1 MFKVSRK
8 LAACNL
14 STSASLWSGHQSKVL
29 RKNKLQG
36 KQVNRFNRDKGVSR
50 QLENLGLDRMDDALH
65 PELIRSDAD
74 LESMRDE
81 SRLFRKQFKAD
92 HNPERVK
99 QILINKKIFPHQKKP
114 NLLTAVEKET
124 IRYLHQKDPH
134 EWTIER
140 LTESFPVD
148 RFGVKKILKNSGPK
162 SLQSL
167 HRLDKQAADN
177 WKKLNEGT
185 LEIDKDLKQHLK
197 QFPRKHIHLGETETD
212 EIYQQIEE
220 RFHGTKPKMITEP
233 GEFSRIL
240 EDYERKTGKLDS
252 APEDRGQR
260 LQGQGEQID
269 LGEMANLFGP
279 NTVPDTPMIG
289 ESSPYGDTA
298 LLRTSINLRSEPG
311 MDIEMFRENYLSPT
325 TQSTKETAT
334 LLPFKDEDSGNSS
347 AKEAFDQWLHMQNIK
362 TAAVSKFVK
371 QVDVKEVLAEHHQT
385 SIDSVT
391 DQPERRKYKEA
402 DNNHIREGSEQLE
415 IRQDRSSITNRDE
428 VYVFSESRG
437 ASKVLVE
444 GSPDQI
450 DIPEQLKNRHD
461 FFQYGDSVY
470 DSEGEFL
477 YRVPR
482 LNEE

>member
-1 MFKVSRK
+1 MLKVSKK
-8 LAACNL
+8 LAVCNL
-14 STSASLWSGHQSKVL
+14 STSTSLWCGNQSKVF
-29 RKNKLQG
+29 RKNKLQV
-36 KQVNRFNRDKGVSR
+36 KQVNRFSRDKGVSR

-74 LESMRDE
+74 LESLRDE
-81 SRLFRKQFKAD
+81 SKLFRKQFKAD
-92 HNPERVK
+92 HNPEQVK
-99 QILINKKIFPHQKKP
+99 QILINKKIFPLQKKP

-148 RFGVKKILKNSGPK
+148 RFGVKKILKSSGPK
-162 SLQSL
+162 SLESL

-185 LEIDKDLKQHLK
+185 LEIDKDLEQHLK
-197 QFPRKHIHLGETETD
+197 QFPRKHIHLDETETD

-240 EDYERKTGKLDS
+240 EDYERKTGKPDIS
-252 APEDRGQR
+252 PEDRGQR

-279 NTVPDTPMIG
+279 NTVPDTPMTG

-311 MDIEMFRENYLSPT
+311 MDIEMFRENYLSPS

-334 LLPFKDEDSGNSS
+334 LLPFKDEGNSS
-347 AKEAFDQWLHMQNIK
+347 AKEAFAQWLHMQNIK
-362 TAAVSKFVK
+362 TAAASKVVR
-371 QVDVKEVLAEHHQT
+371 QVDVNEVLAEHQV

-391 DQPERRKYKEA
+391 DQPELRKYKEA
-402 DNNHIREGSEQLE
+402 DGNYVREGSDQLE
-415 IRQDRSSITNRDE
+415 ARLDRSSFTNREE

-482 LNEE
+482 LIEE